1 MKLRPRDVFSYQGK
15 DFVVEGVINYKLG
28 GKNYPLARAA
38 DGDEVR
44 FIEPL
49 MDDLDD
55 RMLFFR
61 EVTDLRVGTPP
72 PATIS
77 YKGGSYVPRHSGT
90 AQVAA
95 EGDLPDRP
103 AGSVEIWRYRAA
115 GDVFLQI
122 EKWPTRTV
130 TLHGESVH
138 KDMVGHFPAP

>member
-1 MKLRPRDVFSYQGK
+1 MKLRPKDVISYQGK
-15 DFVVEGVINYKLG
+15 DFVVEGVLTYKVA
-28 GKNYPLARAA
+28 GKSYPLARAS
-38 DGDEVR
+38 DGDEVC

-77 YKGGSYVPRHSGT
+77 YKGASYVPRLSGP
-90 AQVAA
+90 AQVTVD
-95 EGDLPDRP
+95 GDVPDRP
-103 AGSVEIWRYRAA
+103 AGAAEIWRYRAG

-138 KDMVGHFPAP
+138 RDMITVFPAP